1 MERCRFDSISMS
13 TITTASGTASRTN
26 LGPLTTTFTYPASC
40 TVVVQECDACT
51 NGWQAQTC
59 SDNSFNAQ
67 GVQDDAECWP
77 PRKGS
82 QSTGVALNGWGF
94 YSPGIECPAGYT
106 TKCVS
111 TDDVDG
117 GFTFQ
122 FPLAKKSFSGFQC
135 KYTSGVDKAQTCFS
149 IATTGSFAAVQCSS
163 GKSNGFG
170 YLDIPNTVAETNSG
184 SEEAVT
190 VSSFT
195 VYAPLFQLHF
205 KSSDL
210 PSTKTG
216 SITIDSIT
224 TSSSGSSSSAEPTQA
239 SSSGGGLSTG
249 AKAGIGVG
257 AGLGFIA
264 LIGVAL
270 FFMRRRKRHTAAPAL
285 TEVPKS
291 ELTAGQNQ
299 HAAELHA
306 QSTPQELPGDSVPRY
321 K

>member
-1 MERCRFDSISMS
+1 MS
-13 TITTASGTASRTN
+13 TLTTASGTASRTN

-77 PRKGS
+77 PRRGS

-122 FPLAKKSFSGFQC
+122 FPLAKSETAIGCCPTGFQC
-135 KYTSGVDKAQTCFS
+135 KYTSGVDNAQTCFS

-205 KSSDL
+205 QSSDL

-239 SSSGGGLSTG
+239 SSSDGGLSTG